1 MTGVSGTIAG
11 MNSDVTA
18 AHHRASEAFRRG
30 VNLDDADIDLL
41 VAAWKSGDDNESVA
55 VVVEAMTRM
64 VLKKLP
70 KSAGWLASRRDEVT
84 ADARLWVMETL
95 AEYRPG
101 AGSVAAMV
109 ASRRD
114 WIVARL
120 IQQHSQGAGTLER
133 SWYQLR
139 AAAWA
144 ERARLREITGRE
156 PDLETLKHATW
167 ERLVADKVQRAVAD
181 GADPVSARG
190 RAVASL
196 KKSGKHAALAQL
208 SNVLNLGDA
217 DHSLDQPLRADGT
230 VTVGSLLVDV
240 EADQNAEQH
249 LEQLYAVALGDEH
262 WARPVLAG
270 RFGAL
275 SSVDGS
281 GALGDLDQSQLNGSR
296 GMSIIQLARTTG
308 RDRGVVRDVLVAAVS
323 RLTAPHAHW
332 SHLAP
337 VTVVK
342 EPAVGALAGFDP
354 SVFADV

>member
-1 MTGVSGTIAG
+1 
-11 MNSDVTA
+11 MNSELAT
-18 AHHRASEAFRRG
+18 AHHRASEALRRG

-41 VAAWKSGDDNESVA
+41 VAAWKSGTDTESVA

-70 KSAGWLASRRDEVT
+70 KSAGWLSSRRDEVA

-101 AGSVAAMV
+101 VGSVAAMM
-109 ASRRD
+109 ASRRE

-120 IQQHSQGAGTLER
+120 VQQHSQGAGTLER

-144 ERARLREITGRE
+144 ERARLREVTGRE

-167 ERLVADKVQRAVAD
+167 ERLVAEKVQRAVTD

-196 KKSGKHAALAQL
+196 KKSGKHAALSQL
-208 SNVLNLGDA
+208 ANVLNLGDA

-230 VTVGSLLVDV
+230 VTVGTLLVDV
-240 EADQNAEQH
+240 EADHAAEQH

-262 WARPVLAG
+262 WARPVLSG

-275 SSVDGS
+275 GGVEGT

-296 GMSIIQLARTTG
+296 GMSVIQLARATG
-308 RDRGVVRDVLVAAVS
+308 RERGVVRDVLASAVN

-332 SHLAP
+332 AHLAP
-337 VTVVK
+337 FAVVQ
-342 EPAVGALAGFDP
+342 EPAVGALSGFDP
-354 SVFADV
+354 SVFADI